1 MQEEK
6 GSTLRTSTLFRRLF
20 KTANIKDFIEKNEV
34 DLQMPVF
41 HDYIEQLRN
50 EHGNKKSDIA
60 NRAAIEKAF
69 CNQLFN
75 GTRKPSRDKVI
86 QLAFGFGLDLEGTQK
101 MLRIAQK
108 TPLYPR
114 IKRDAAI
121 IYCVGRL
128 FNIDETQSLLHDL
141 GLQILGDR

>member
-1 MQEEK
+1 MQEDK
-6 GSTLRTSTLFRRLF
+6 GSAARTSTLFRRLF
-20 KTANIKDFIEKNEV
+20 KTADIKDFIEKNDV

-41 HDYIEQLRN
+41 HDYIEQLRD
-50 EHGNKKSDIA
+50 ERGKKRSDIA

-86 QLAFGFGLDLEGTQK
+86 QLAFGFGLDLEETQK
-101 MLRIAQK
+101 MLKIAHK
-108 TPLYPR
+108 GPLYPR

-121 IYCVGRL
+121 VYCIDHR
-128 FNIDETQSLLHDL
+128 FNIDETQGLLHDL
-141 GLQILGDR
+141 GLQILGEI

>member
-6 GSTLRTSTLFRRLF
+6 GSTLRTSTLFRRLL
-20 KTANIKDFIEKNEV
+20 KADDIKDFIVKNEA
-34 DLQMPVF
+34 DLQLSAF

-50 EHGNKKSDIA
+50 ERGKKKSDIA
-60 NRAAIEKAF
+60 NSAAIEKAF

-86 QLAFGFGLDLEGTQK
+86 QLAFGLGLDLEGTQK
-101 MLRIAQK
+101 MLQIAQK
-108 TPLYPR
+108 SPLYPR

-121 IYCVGRL
+121 IYCIDRF
-128 FNIDETQSLLHDL
+128 FNIDETQGLLHDL
-141 GLQILGDR
+141 GLQILGDI

>member
-6 GSTLRTSTLFRRLF
+6 GSELRTSTLFRRLF
-20 KTANIKDFIEKNEV
+20 KTADIKDFIEKNEV
-34 DLQMPVF
+34 DLKTPVF
-41 HDYIEQLRN
+41 HEYIEQLRN
-50 EHGNKKSDIA
+50 ERGKKRSDIA
-60 NRAAIEKAF
+60 NLAAIEKAF

-101 MLRIAQK
+101 LLQVAQK
-108 TPLYPR
+108 SPLYPR

-121 IYCVGRL
+121 IYCVDRSL
-128 FNIDETQSLLHDL
+128 NIDETQGLLYDL
-141 GLQILGDR
+141 GLQILGEI